1 MRICVDISPAIY
13 RRAGIGRYTQEL
25 MRALRN
31 QNHDI
36 EITPFSVEPTDIKHE
51 TNLDKLPRIQ
61 KRTSNKLWR
70 LNVMGAHLSRLCQDK
85 LFQGIDIFHAT
96 DNVLPLLTGTKS
108 VFTLHDLAFR
118 LYPETH
124 TVYNRWFLRIMMPR
138 FLKSTEGIIAVSNS
152 TKRDAEYF
160 YKVSSGKVHVVY
172 PGVGSQFKPV
182 LDQNKLAFMRR
193 TYGLPERYIL
203 YVGSIEPRK
212 NLIRLFEAF
221 GHVNQADIRLVIAGR
236 KGWRYRAIFEHL
248 GTLGLEEKVI
258 FTGFV
263 PDDNLPA
270 LYSNAVAFVFPS
282 LYEGFG
288 LPILEAMACGTPVV
302 SSNTSSLPE
311 AAGEAAILIAPQDV
325 QGWVDAINN
334 LSCNPQLREELR
346 QKGLRRVK
354 DFSWDLAAEKTLSI
368 YHEIYERFCR
378 STHRN

>member
-1 MRICVDISPAIY
+1 
-13 RRAGIGRYTQEL
+13 
-25 MRALRN
+25 
-31 QNHDI
+31 
-36 EITPFSVEPTDIKHE
+36 VEPTDIKHE
-51 TNLDKLPRIQ
+51 NNLDKLPRIK
-61 KRTSNKLWR
+61 KRTSNKRWR
-70 LNVMGAHLSRLCQDK
+70 LHVMGAHLTRFHQDS
-85 LFQGIDIFHAT
+85 LFQGIDVFHAT
-96 DNVLPLLTGTKS
+96 DNVLPLLNRTKS
-108 VFTLHDLAFR
+108 VITLHDLAFR

-182 LDQNKLAFMRR
+182 LDQNKLAYIRQN
-193 TYGLPERYIL
+193 YGLPERYIL

-221 GHVNQADIRLVIAGR
+221 GQVNQTDIRLVIAGR
-236 KGWRYRAIFEHL
+236 KGWRYPAIFEQL
-248 GTLGLEEKVI
+248 GRLGLEEKVI

-263 PDDNLPA
+263 PDDDLPA

-288 LPILEAMACGTPVV
+288 LPILEAMACGAPVV

-325 QGWVDAINN
+325 QSWVDAINN
-334 LSCNPQLREELR
+334 ISRNPQLREELR
-346 QKGLRRVK
+346 QKGFRRVK

-378 STHRN
+378 SAHRN